1 MIKIL
6 WFSANSAGDMC
17 FTSQR
22 ELALGLVKNGYSVQ
36 FINKDKENS
45 HSGYDWDHVS
55 IEYTDIAGFKASSLG
70 KNMAKWLSRQTISD
84 ATVALVDWRL
94 ITKLHGQLTD
104 KNIPWIL
111 LDRSPP
117 ADRGILAKLQWPIW
131 RKAWKLV
138 NKSSNSCGTV
148 VSSGHQKFTMDKN
161 QISSNKFFQIPAG
174 VDLEKFSPGESTGLL
189 RLIYHGRLDK
199 HRGVLALPM
208 LVRKAITA
216 GLDISLKL
224 IGDGDCFSDLQ
235 KIASDFDEIT
245 VFPTMS
251 TEEVANHLK
260 ESTVGILP
268 MPEIDMWAI
277 SSPLKRSEYCASG
290 LLIFG
295 IDHNGHRFDGH
306 QKPWMRLVPQ
316 YDFHDEGVKWL
327 SGLSQNQ
334 ISDLSK
340 QSRQFAEENLS
351 WDVSVN
357 SLISAIHFVSE
368 L

>member
-6 WFSANSAGDMC
+6 WFSANSAVDMC

-22 ELALGLVKNGYSVQ
+22 ELASGLIKNGYSVQ

-45 HSGYDWDHVS
+45 HSGYDWDHIS
-55 IEYTDIAGFKASSLG
+55 IEYINIAGFKASSLG
-70 KNMAKWLSRQTISD
+70 KNMVKWLSRQTISD
-84 ATVALVDWRL
+84 ATVAVVDWRL

-117 ADRGILAKLQWPIW
+117 ADQGILAKLQWPIW
-131 RKAWKLV
+131 RKAWMLV
-138 NKSSNSCGTV
+138 HRSSNSCGTV

-161 QISSNKFFQIPAG
+161 QISSNKLFQIPAG
-174 VDLEKFSPGESTGLL
+174 VDLEKFSPGKSTGLL

-235 KIASDFDEIT
+235 KIAADFDEIT

-316 YDFHDEGVKWL
+316 YDFHDEGVEWL

-340 QSRQFAEENLS
+340 QSRQYAEENLS

-357 SLISAIHFVSE
+357 SLISAIQFVNES
-368 L
+368 

>member
-6 WFSANSAGDMC
+6 WFSANSADDMC

-22 ELALGLVKNGYSVQ
+22 ELALGLIKNGYSVQ

-45 HSGYDWDHVS
+45 HSNYDWDHVS
-55 IEYTDIAGFKASSLG
+55 IEYTNVAGLKSSSLA
-70 KNMAKWLSRQTISD
+70 KNMAKWLSKQTLAD
-84 ATVALVDWRL
+84 ATVAVVDWRL
-94 ITKLHGQLTD
+94 IAKLHGQLTE
-104 KNIPWIL
+104 KKIPWVL

-117 ADRGILAKLQWPIW
+117 ADQGILARLQWPVW

-138 NKSSNSCGTV
+138 NKSNNSCGTV
-148 VSSGHQKFTMDKN
+148 VSSDHEKFTMDKN
-161 QISSNKFFQIPAG
+161 QISSNKLFQISAG
-174 VDLEKFSPGESTGLL
+174 VDLEKFSPGESTGQL

-216 GLDISLKL
+216 GLYISLKL

-251 TEEVANHLK
+251 TEEVAHHLR
-260 ESTVGILP
+260 ESDIGILP
-268 MPEIDMWAI
+268 MPELDMWAI

-327 SGLSQNQ
+327 SALTLNQ

-340 QSRQFAEENLS
+340 QSRQYAEENLS

-368 L
+368 S

>member
-1 MIKIL
+1 MQVM
-6 WFSANSAGDMC
+6 WFSANSVNDMC

-22 ELALGLVKNGYSVQ
+22 ELALGLIKNDYSVQ
-36 FINKDKENS
+36 FINKDKENT
-45 HSGYDWDHVS
+45 HSDYDWTHVS
-55 IEYTDIAGFKASSLG
+55 IQYTDIAGLKSSSLA
-70 KNMAKWLSRQTISD
+70 KNMAKWLSTQTISD
-84 ATVALVDWRL
+84 ATVAVVDWRL
-94 ITKLHGQLTD
+94 IAKLHVQLTE
-104 KNIPWIL
+104 KKIPWVL

-117 ADRGILAKLQWPIW
+117 ADQGILARLQWPVW

-138 NKSSNSCGTV
+138 NKSNNSCGTV
-148 VSSGHQKFTMDKN
+148 VSTAHQQFTMDKSL
-161 QISSNKFFQIPAG
+161 ISSNKLFQIPAG
-174 VDLEKFSPGESTGLL
+174 VDLEKFSPGESTGQL

-216 GLDISLKL
+216 GLDVNLKL
-224 IGDGDCFSDLQ
+224 IGSGDCFSDLQ
-235 KIASDFDEIT
+235 KIASEFDEIT
-245 VFPTMS
+245 VFPMMS
-251 TEEVANHLK
+251 NEEVANHLK

-327 SGLSQNQ
+327 LELNETK
-334 ISDLSK
+334 ISELSK
-340 QSRQFAEENLS
+340 QSRQYAEENLS

-357 SLISAIHFVSE
+357 SLINAIQFVSE
-368 L
+368 S

>member
-1 MIKIL
+1 
-6 WFSANSAGDMC
+6 MC

-22 ELALGLVKNGYSVQ
+22 ELALGLIKNGYSVQ

-45 HSGYDWDHVS
+45 HLNYEWNHVS
-55 IEYTDIAGFKASSLG
+55 IRYTDIAGFKASSLG

-84 ATVALVDWRL
+84 ATVAVVDWRL
-94 ITKLHGQLTD
+94 IAKLHGQLTD
-104 KNIPWIL
+104 KNIPWVL

-117 ADRGILAKLQWPIW
+117 ADRGILAKLQWPVW

-161 QISSNKFFQIPAG
+161 QISSNKLFQIPAG
-174 VDLEKFSPGESTGLL
+174 VDLEKFSPTDSTGKL

-224 IGDGDCFSDLQ
+224 IGDGDCRSDLQ
-235 KIASDFDEIT
+235 TIAAEFDEIT
-245 VFPTMS
+245 VFSTMS
-251 TEEVANHLK
+251 TEEVANHLR

-295 IDHNGHRFDGH
+295 IDHNGHRFENH
-306 QKPWMRLVPQ
+306 QSPWMKLVPQ
-316 YDFHDEGVKWL
+316 YDFHDEGVKWFSEL
-327 SGLSQNQ
+327 NETKISELSQ
-334 ISDLSK
+334 
-340 QSRQFAEENLS
+340 QSRQYAEENLS
-351 WDVSVN
+351 WNVSVN
-357 SLISAIHFVSE
+357 SLISAIQFVNES
-368 L
+368 